1 MGFQECKFEK
11 LHFWPVSPYC
21 HNCGIV
27 RNPLFHEDCTSNLLQ
42 ILFLKFGLDFYRKL
56 FSAGDER
63 FDQTGERSRNSGR
76 ALLYDL
82 GRQRTQRTKGLRST
96 ALTIFY

>member
-1 MGFQECKFEK
+1 M
-11 LHFWPVSPYC
+11 
-21 HNCGIV
+21 
-27 RNPLFHEDCTSNLLQ
+27 
-42 ILFLKFGLDFYRKL
+42 FLKFGLDFYRKL

-63 FDQTGERSRNSGR
+63 VDQTGERSRNSGR

-96 ALTIFY
+96 ALTIFLLNTFNPKIFRENSDAIKNIF

>member
-1 MGFQECKFEK
+1 MITYQQWSIVKVISSLK
-11 LHFWPVSPYC
+11 LEIF
-21 HNCGIV
+21 
-27 RNPLFHEDCTSNLLQ
+27 
-42 ILFLKFGLDFYRKL
+42 FLKFGLDFYRKL

-63 FDQTGERSRNSGR
+63 VDQTGERSRNSGR

-96 ALTIFY
+96 PLTIFY